1 MVKVLISK
9 QGNYPV
15 DTPDIKKKLRA
26 FFESRGIVSKA
37 EVNVAIVGESRM
49 LSVGNKYLGDKK
61 VHNVL
66 SFTPDETKTKFV
78 FPPDGTIHL
87 GEIIVCFPVARSEA
101 QAENVLTSE
110 KVYELIEHGAMHLL
124 GIHHK

>member
-15 DTPDIKKKLRA
+15 KSAGIKKKLRE
-26 FFESRGIVSKA
+26 FFEKQGIVSNA
-37 EVNVAIVGESRM
+37 EVSVAIVGEAKM
-49 LSVGNKYLGDKK
+49 LSIGKKYLGDKK

-66 SFTPDETKTKFV
+66 SFTPDETRGTFI
-78 FPPDGTIHL
+78 FPPDATIHL
-87 GEIIVCFPVARSEA
+87 GEIIVCFPVVIKEA
-101 QAENVLTSE
+101 KEEGVLIDT
-110 KVYELIEHGAMHLL
+110 KVYELIEHGALHLL